1 MIYIITYYTLGDSEQ
16 TEEITAESL
25 EDAIEI
31 LIADE
36 KKQYCFASLKS
47 HTIKQGDL

>member
-1 MIYIITYYTLGDSEQ
+1 MIYTITYYTLGDSVQ

-36 KKQYCFASLKS
+36 KQQYCFASLKS
-47 HTIKQGDL
+47 YTIKQGD